1 LSCGIKIT
9 NPSKAITS
17 GPLKDKTFV
26 FTGGLKTMTRGEA
39 EGRVRQ
45 LGGSTSS
52 SVSKATSY
60 VVAGEEA
67 GSKLT
72 KAQTLN
78 IKIISEEQFIDL
90 IKK

>member
-1 LSCGIKIT
+1 
-9 NPSKAITS
+9 
-17 GPLKDKTFV
+17 
-26 FTGGLKTMTRGEA
+26 MTRGEA

-67 GSKLT
+67 GSKLI